1 MPSLHRP
8 YHLRDDVLRCP
19 ENETI
24 HFEHWVHH
32 GDAPRPTVVALHGF
46 TMGQPRIDAHI
57 LRSRGRKS
65 ERAVSGADVLYLGA
79 VREIRKHIAPKLRKQ
94 MREAITSAVTAAK
107 PVAKVAALEVEI
119 ATVEQRMIENFRAL
133 ERMKR
138 DYIESR
144 PGVFAGEP
152 VIKGRR
158 IPAHLVADLMRQG
171 ATLSEMQDEYDL
183 TPEEVEAAVI
193 FDRVTP
199 KRGRPAVRK
208 INVKSHVPA
217 DR

>member
-1 MPSLHRP
+1 MTKLGAAT
-8 YHLRDDVLRCP
+8 LTVP
-19 ENETI
+19 EAAYVAGVTE
-24 HFEHWVHH
+24 
-32 GDAPRPTVVALHGF
+32 RVVNHE
-46 TMGQPRIDAHI
+46 IDAHI
-57 LRSRGRKS
+57 LRSHGRKS

-79 VREIRKHIAPKLRKQ
+79 VRDIRKHIAPKLRKQ

-119 ATVEQRMIENFRAL
+119 AAVEQRMIENFMAL

-144 PGVFAGEP
+144 PGVLAGEP
-152 VIKGRR
+152 VIRGTR
-158 IPAHLVADLMRQG
+158 IAARLVADLIKQG
-171 ATLSEMQDEYDL
+171 VSHDEIQDEYDL
-183 TPEEVEAAVI
+183 TAEQVEAALL

-199 KRGRPAVRK
+199 KRGRPRVRR
-208 INVKSHVPA
+208 IHVKTHVSA